1 MLELFGQ
8 VLLAN
13 FQNLEVDFFESLEP
27 QGSDDSNLEQASF
40 YSFMNLMRL
49 SCRTLVK
56 ATFNGLAKDE
66 QEASVS
72 RSFVRPTSFAR
83 LKELDITL
91 HNNDAAVLE
100 PFTTNHLF
108 LFLRKLRISVA
119 LPEPEDGTFEKVC
132 QKIAST
138 SLSISNLTRT
148 KSDKGITFHSC

>member
-1 MLELFGQ
+1 M
-8 VLLAN
+8 
-13 FQNLEVDFFESLEP
+13 D
-27 QGSDDSNLEQASF
+27 
-40 YSFMNLMRL
+40 
-49 SCRTLVK
+49 
-56 ATFNGLAKDE
+56 FNGLAKDE

-83 LKELDITL
+83 LQELDITL

-100 PFTTNHLF
+100 LFTTNHLF

-148 KSDKGITFHSC
+148 KSDKQITFHSC